1 MGIDISKLEGTL
13 KTLAGLSDSD
23 KNGKIEGEKEASI
36 FKGYANSALE
46 NGQITETEYKNI
58 FGLETKAA
66 ETKSV
71 EIKATNPMSRK
82 ERRAFKKEAN
92 DREDAVKE
100 SVTEMV
106 KNNVKPQELM
116 KNLKKQYPNPEYQ
129 LFISEVELILNAV
142 NSTAYNSKDDVEKI
156 YDQVKSQL
164 KNSNNW
170 DGFHKD
176 ILKTLVEQ
184 AESNQINKE
193 YNKLVERYSQ
203 IKSTMAN
210 TDIVKNQGD
219 NFKAYAEILKDELQ
233 TKGADGKKEWNKS
246 YTKEAF
252 ELLEEYA
259 KDDAKSLVESRM
271 PNTEG
276 TSARKIKKEL
286 NAQNKGGDDYQTD
299 AIKELKTDRKVFAR
313 RNTVED
319 RNEEISKISREDLK
333 DQLGR
338 ELFEKLNRSYLPVV
352 RNTDGT
358 YDLTKLS
365 DAILTRVGADYQLNQ
380 SKDHE
385 MAELTNVQ
393 RHLKSLGID
402 VTEKE
407 AKKLVEFCDF
417 KREKRDRSLK
427 ALGNKI
433 LGGIPGAIAGGLGA
447 YSSTKTGDINVDQT
461 VRINIVD
468 SKTLEEITSQLTEK
482 GIKFDTTKLSN
493 GTAININQHVLL
505 RGDDAVMNALKGAGA
520 GAIIGA
526 LWGLCDWVIGD
537 VKDEKSCM
545 SISDYDKN
553 DPKYT
558 DAEKYKEYISET
570 YKNPDKV
577 KSLHLLVD
585 AYKEAYGDNWH
596 EEFWNKL
603 REMAGF
609 GSKFNPE
616 ECRMMK
622 YAADDVPVKPHRPEA
637 TEPDPVPVTPSS
649 PCEDE
654 EKCDASIDSKYTDTT
669 FTYTRKGGDT
679 WKEIVKAFYPCLEED
694 YGMFGKDG
702 AIRRLKKALSYNE
715 DGTFNQETYKA
726 LLEGG
731 DLPKTMRLPAKIDG
745 CDRVDNAKVK
755 KVKVH
760 GGGKAKIQT
769 VGNGS
774 GYYTYTAEDGCDG
787 QTATGSTRQEALAN
801 LKKQTGKEYTNEN
814 ELLK

>member
-23 KNGKIEGEKEASI
+23 KNGKIEGDKEVSI

-46 NGQITETEYKNI
+46 NGQITEAEYKNI

-66 ETKSV
+66 ETV
-71 EIKATNPMSRK
+71 TTTATNPMSRK
-82 ERRAFKKEAN
+82 EKRALKKEAN

-100 SVTEMV
+100 SVTIMV
-106 KNNVKPQELM
+106 KNNVKPQELI
-116 KNLKKQYPNPEYQ
+116 KNLKKQYSNPEYQ
-129 LFISEVELILNAV
+129 LYINEVESMLNAV
-142 NSTAYNSKDDVEKI
+142 NSTAYNSKEDVEKI
-156 YDQVKSQL
+156 YEQVKNQL

-176 ILKTLVEQ
+176 ILKALVDQ
-184 AESNQINKE
+184 AKSNQINKE
-193 YNKLVERYSQ
+193 YNQLVERYSQ

-219 NFKAYAEILKDELQ
+219 NFKAYVEILKDELQ

-427 ALGNKI
+427 SLGNKL
-433 LGGIPGAIAGGLGA
+433 LGGIPSLISGGVGA
-447 YSSTKTGDINVDQT
+447 YNATNGRDVHVDQT
-461 VRINIVD
+461 VRLNIGD
-468 SKTLEEITSQLTEK
+468 KETLKQMVSQLENA
-482 GIKFDTTKLSN
+482 GIKFDVTELAN
-493 GTAININQHVLL
+493 GGATININQNVLIPG
-505 RGDDAVMNALKGAGA
+505 GDVINNLIKGVGAGA
-520 GAIIGA
+520 VIGA
-526 LWGLCDWVIGD
+526 LWALCDWAIGD
-537 VKDEKSCM
+537 AKDEKSCM

-570 YKNPDKV
+570 YDNPDKV

-596 EEFWNKL
+596 VEFWQKL
-603 REMAGF
+603 RDMAGI

-654 EKCDASIDSKYTDTT
+654 EKCDASIDSQYTDTT

-715 DGTFNQETYKA
+715 DGTFNKETYRA
-726 LLEGG
+726 LLQGG
-731 DLPKTMRLPAKIDG
+731 DLPKTMKLPAQIDG

-787 QTATGSTRQEALAN
+787 QTATGSTKQEALAN
-801 LKKQTGKEYTNEN
+801 LKKQTGKTYTNEQD
-814 ELLK
+814 LLK

>member
-1 MGIDISKLEGTL
+1 MGIDISKLEGVL
-13 KTLAGLSDSD
+13 KTLASQSDSD
-23 KNGKIEGEKEASI
+23 KNGKIEGEKEVSI
-36 FKGYANSALE
+36 FKGYADSALE
-46 NGQITETEYKNI
+46 KGQITDTEYKNI

-66 ETKSV
+66 ETV
-71 EIKATNPMSRK
+71 TTTATNPMSRK
-82 ERRAFKKEAN
+82 EKRAHKKEAN
-92 DREDAVKE
+92 DKENAVKE
-100 SVTEMV
+100 YVTTLV
-106 KNNVKPQELM
+106 KNNVKPQELIQ
-116 KNLKKQYPNPEYQ
+116 KLEENFSNPEYK
-129 LFISEVELILNAV
+129 LFINAV
-142 NSTAYNSKDDVEKI
+142 KDTFNTVNAVEYNSKEDVEKI
-156 YDQVKSQL
+156 YDSAKKQL
-164 KNSNNW
+164 QNANNW

-176 ILKTLVEQ
+176 ILKSLVEQ
-184 AESNQINKE
+184 AKGNQIKKE
-193 YNKLVERYSQ
+193 ADALIERYKG
-203 IKSTMAN
+203 IKATMAN
-210 TDIVKNQGD
+210 TSIVKDQGD
-219 NFKAYAEILKDELQ
+219 NFKAYVEILKDELQ
-233 TKGADGKKEWNKS
+233 NKGADGKKEWDKS

-252 ELLEEYA
+252 ELVEQYA
-259 KDDAKSLVESRM
+259 KNDRKTVTESM
-271 PNTEG
+271 LPDTEG
-276 TSARKIKKEL
+276 KSFRKIKKEL
-286 NAQNKGGDDYQTD
+286 KAQNKGGDDYLED
-299 AIKELKTDRKVFAR
+299 AIKELKTDIKVYGRK
-313 RNTVED
+313 NTVED
-319 RNEEISKISREDLK
+319 RKEEISKITREDLK

-338 ELFEKLNRSYLPVV
+338 DLFEKLNRSYLPIV

-365 DAILTRVGADYQLNQ
+365 DAILTRVGADYQLNRSQ
-380 SKDHE
+380 DHE

-402 VTEKE
+402 VDEKE

-417 KREKRDRSLK
+417 KREKKDRSIGTIANK
-427 ALGNKI
+427 ALMG
-433 LGGIPGAIAGGLGA
+433 LPSLLTGAITGLTTSANLKITQDVNLVIDTQDAATDLINQLDTQGIKYDKIQLANGKVGLKINQEVLRDERLLGTLTGLGV
-447 YSSTKTGDINVDQT
+447 GV
-461 VRINIVD
+461 
-468 SKTLEEITSQLTEK
+468 LT
-482 GIKFDTTKLSN
+482 
-493 GTAININQHVLL
+493 
-505 RGDDAVMNALKGAGA
+505 NALW
-520 GAIIGA
+520 A
-526 LWGLCDWVIGD
+526 LVLGTE
-537 VKDEKSCM
+537 KDEKSCM

-585 AYKEAYGDNWH
+585 TYKEAYGDNWH

-622 YAADDVPVKPHRPEA
+622 YAADKTSKTPHRPEA
-637 TEPDPVPVTPSS
+637 KEPDSIPAQPAI
-649 PCEDE
+649 PCEE
-654 EKCDASIDSKYTDTT
+654 EKCDASIDGKYTDTT

-731 DLPKTMRLPAKIDG
+731 DLPKTMRLPAQIDG
-745 CDRVDNAKVK
+745 CDRVDNAQVK

-760 GGGKAKIQT
+760 GNGKAKIQA

-787 QTATGSTRQEALAN
+787 QTATGSTKQEALAN
-801 LKKQTGKEYTNEN
+801 LKKQTGKEYTNEE